1 MHVGH
6 SEKFRLRFTI
16 YRNPSTFVTSYNIT
30 MLELI
35 ITCVTMYILYLFCEI
50 KYMVVKIGSLVVR
63 HDKQERAPPKLEW
76 GGEMPRLVT
85 SPKPLLSFSSGCNT
99 QKKDQNKKKSTQN
112 KKNKKNNDQPPAMS
126 TSNEKGIPE
135 LKEEFSKLLNS
146 F

>member
-1 MHVGH
+1 MG
-6 SEKFRLRFTI
+6 R
-16 YRNPSTFVTSYNIT
+16 
-30 MLELI
+30 
-35 ITCVTMYILYLFCEI
+35 
-50 KYMVVKIGSLVVR
+50 
-63 HDKQERAPPKLEW
+63 
-76 GGEMPRLVT
+76 EMPRLVI